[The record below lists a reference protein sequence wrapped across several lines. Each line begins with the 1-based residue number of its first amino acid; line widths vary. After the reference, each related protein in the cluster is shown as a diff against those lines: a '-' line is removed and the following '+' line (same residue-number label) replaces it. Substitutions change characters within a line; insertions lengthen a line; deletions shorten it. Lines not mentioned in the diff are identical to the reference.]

1 MELPIEHFI
10 LAVHSL
16 SSYLGMLLEDSLFPL
31 CNVFDEL
38 CSNGSCKSED
48 YHPRRTRSHLV
59 DTVCKDNES
68 AEDIPM
74 MKELRA
80 FRRRSVER
88 TKGNVNQV
96 SDLRLL

>member
-1 MELPIEHFI
+1 
-10 LAVHSL
+10 
-16 SSYLGMLLEDSLFPL
+16 
-31 CNVFDEL
+31 
-38 CSNGSCKSED
+38 
-48 YHPRRTRSHLV
+48 
-59 DTVCKDNES
+59 
-68 AEDIPM
+68 M